1 MLARLEARE
10 EEMEA
15 LTDMNAEYETQI
27 IDLNMEVRKLKRQL
41 ENAKCRPFQGTFV
54 TPEIEEQEVEQVAEL
69 KDEIEALRTQ
79 RTVLQQ

>member
-10 EEMEA
+10 EEIEA

-54 TPEIEEQEVEQVAEL
+54 APEIEEQEVEQVAEL
-69 KDEIEALRTQ
+69 KDELEALRTQ